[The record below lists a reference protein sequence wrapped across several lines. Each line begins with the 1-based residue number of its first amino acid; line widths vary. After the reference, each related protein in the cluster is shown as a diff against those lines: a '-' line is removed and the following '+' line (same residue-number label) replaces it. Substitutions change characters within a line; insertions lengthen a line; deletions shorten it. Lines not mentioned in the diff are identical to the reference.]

1 MRTIRVT
8 GKAQLKLKPD
18 TTRITV
24 TLVREIISFLEVI
37 FHGNHNQSLLHGYK
51 R

>member
-8 GKAQLKLKPD
+8 GKGRLKLKPD

-24 TLVREIISFLEVI
+24 TLVWEI
-37 FHGNHNQSLLHGYK
+37 G
-51 R
+51 